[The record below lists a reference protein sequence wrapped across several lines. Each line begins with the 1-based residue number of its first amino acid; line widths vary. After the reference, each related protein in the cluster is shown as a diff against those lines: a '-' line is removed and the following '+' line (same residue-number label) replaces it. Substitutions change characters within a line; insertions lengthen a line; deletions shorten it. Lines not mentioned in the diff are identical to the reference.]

1 MGKLSPEQTEMARD
15 FESLIFQAL
24 SSAGQKY
31 VAEALN
37 TSEATISRMKSE
49 PKEST
54 NDPEIRSFCKMLS
67 FIGLQIVPAS
77 AKCHPPEY
85 IEALLTL
92 SDLAIQ
98 AEKKRPNKLG
108 WD

>member
-1 MGKLSPEQTEMARD
+1 MWHRS
-15 FESLIFQAL
+15 IFQYL

-31 VAEALN
+31 VAEALL
-37 TSEATISRMKSE
+37 TSESTISRMKTE
-49 PKEST
+49 KKENS
-54 NDPEIRSFCKMLS
+54 NDTETQRFCKMLS
-67 FIGLQIVPAS
+67 FIGLQIVPANVQ
-77 AKCHPPEY
+77 CHPPEY
-85 IEALLTL
+85 INALLTL